1 MFRAGSPADLSTT
14 SASAYGHPSA
24 IADSHCSLHGPLIKE
39 ETRQHSP
46 IASTILIALLITGF
60 LVNLHLAIKVTYKHE
75 NFSRKVISVA
85 TNREFLFFEALTVL
99 GLTAVFI
106 ASPTLLWTFAAFTFA
121 LLFTLIGTQSSHR
134 AATVVN
140 YANLTAVGALATQL
154 GAAYRT
160 VYLVEVIDHHSHVRQ
175 PMAGCNQPS
184 MPLLSMVTSFFRR
197 SGGNVAQV

>member
-1 MFRAGSPADLSTT
+1 M
-14 SASAYGHPSA
+14 
-24 IADSHCSLHGPLIKE
+24 
-39 ETRQHSP
+39 
-46 IASTILIALLITGF
+46 
-60 LVNLHLAIKVTYKHE
+60 
-75 NFSRKVISVA
+75 A

-99 GLTAVFI
+99 GLTAVFL

-160 VYLVEVIDHHSHVRQ
+160 VYLVEVIDHHAHRQ
-175 PMAGCNQPS
+175 PGMAGIGCNQPS
-184 MPLLSMVTSFFRR
+184 MPLLSMMSSFFRR
-197 SGGNVAQV
+197 NTGGGGVAQV